1 MQYQLYEQPN
11 SVLYNTVFNATCTA
25 IVIII
30 IYCLYVFF
38 IFRYDPDRIG
48 NLILVKYGAVNNKQ
62 LDPNGTNYFNYDNVV
77 LSTDKKTA
85 VCDMQI
91 RDKETQ
97 HIQSSKRVVYKLTTN
112 SSSCTLLDALTDCV
126 VI

>member
-1 MQYQLYEQPN
+1 M
-11 SVLYNTVFNATCTA
+11 
-25 IVIII
+25 
-30 IYCLYVFF
+30 YVFF

-97 HIQSSKRVVYKLTTN
+97 YIQSSKHVVYKLTTD